1 MMAKRIKLLCLA
13 SVLLL
18 TGLST
23 ATPAQR
29 NIAPDNDPSGR
40 VARLNYL
47 QGSVSFQPAD
57 EPEWVNAV
65 VNRPVT
71 TGDRLWAD
79 DNSRAEM
86 HLGSST
92 IRLDGQTG
100 MSFFNLDDRT
110 TQIELSS
117 GALNIRVLRL
127 DRDEIFEVDT
137 PNQAFSIL
145 RPGQYR
151 IEASEDGNSTY
162 VTVRT
167 GQGEVTGGGRI
178 YSVGAGF
185 SGNFRGSDT
194 LRASIYRADDYDEF
208 DTWSEARDRHDDRS
222 QSVRY
227 VSPDLVGYQDLD
239 DYGTWR
245 VDASYGNVWMPRVAT
260 GWAPYHD
267 GHWVWISPWGWTW
280 VDDAPWGYAPF
291 HYGRWVYTSNNWGWI
306 PGPIAVRPVY
316 APALVAFI
324 GGPRFSLSISVGGGG
339 GGNVGWFPLGPR
351 EVYVPTYPTSRTY
364 VDRVNVSNTT
374 VNNVTITNVYNNT
387 GNSNIQYSNRNVRGG
402 VTAVSQTTFVNAQ
415 PVGRSVVVVN
425 QQEIA
430 SAPINRR
437 AEVAPTRNS
446 VLGPSAASGKRAAQP
461 PAAVVNRTVV
471 AKTAPP
477 PAPVPFEK
485 QQARL
490 AAQPGQ
496 PLARTEVE
504 VLRPANVPA
513 ERMRV
518 KQAPQ
523 GKPAQAEST
532 VPVARPGNNASGGRG
547 GSRGQQPL
555 TAQPQ
560 ATAPVPA
567 AVVTTPP
574 ANNAPSGRGGNRPP
588 QPANAQPP
596 AAVPPAAPAAEIPV
610 NRSGSRGPQPVTA
623 KPAAPAT
630 PTPAVPNTPADTSPR
645 GRGGNRPPQPANAQ
659 PPAAVP
665 QPVTA
670 QPAAPPAAPEAP
682 TPPANNASR
691 GRGGNRP
698 PQPANAQP
706 PAAVTPPVTAQPAAP
721 PAAPK
726 AATPPANN
734 APKGRGGNG
743 GQNRGN
749 AGTPDTAKTPAAPAP
764 PANNGQGGRSGNGG
778 QTRSTTPTPEQEPNS
793 IVPTPAPSNAPAA
806 RGGNRGQQNP

>member
-1 MMAKRIKLLCLA
+1 
-13 SVLLL
+13 
-18 TGLST
+18 
-23 ATPAQR
+23 
-29 NIAPDNDPSGR
+29 
-40 VARLNYL
+40 LNYL

-57 EPEWVNAV
+57 EPDWVNAI

-145 RPGQYR
+145 RPGQYH

-167 GQGEVTGGGRI
+167 GEGEVTGGGRI

-185 SGNFRGSDT
+185 SGNFRGNDT

-222 QSVRY
+222 QSIRY

-245 VDASYGNVWMPRVAT
+245 IDASYGNVWMPRVAA

-351 EVYVPTYPTSRTY
+351 EVYVPAYPTSRTY
-364 VDRVNVSNTT
+364 VDRVNISNTT

-387 GNSNIQYSNRNVRGG
+387 GNSNVQYSNRNVRGG

-461 PAAVVNRTVV
+461 PAAVVNRAVV
-471 AKTAPP
+471 AKTVPP

-485 QQARL
+485 QQSRL

-513 ERMRV
+513 ERMHV

-547 GSRGQQPL
+547 GNRGQQPL

-567 AVVTTPP
+567 TVVTPP
-574 ANNAPSGRGGNRPP
+574 ANNAPGGRGGNRPP
-588 QPANAQPP
+588 QPANTQAP
-596 AAVPPAAPAAEIPV
+596 AVVTPAAPAAQTPV
-610 NRSGSRGPQPVTA
+610 N
-623 KPAAPAT
+623 
-630 PTPAVPNTPADTSPR
+630 
-645 GRGGNRPPQPANAQ
+645 RGGNRP
-659 PPAAVP
+659 P

-670 QPAAPPAAPEAP
+670 QPAAPPAAPEAA
-682 TPPANNASR
+682 TPPANNAPR

-698 PQPANAQP
+698 PQPANTQP

-721 PAAPK
+721 PAAPE

-734 APKGRGGNG
+734 APRGRGGNG

-764 PANNGQGGRSGNGG
+764 PPAPPANNGQGGRSGNGG
-778 QTRSTTPTPEQEPNS
+778 QTRGNTPTPEQEPNS
-793 IVPTPAPSNAPAA
+793 IVPIPAPSNAPPA

>member
-1 MMAKRIKLLCLA
+1 MIAKQTKILSLA
-13 SVLLL
+13 SVLLI
-18 TGLST
+18 TGLLT
-23 ATPAQR
+23 AAPAQR
-29 NIAPDNDPSGR
+29 NVAADNDPSGR

-57 EPEWVNAV
+57 EPDWVNAV

-145 RPGQYR
+145 RPGQYH

-167 GQGEVTGGGRI
+167 GEGEVTGGGRI
-178 YSVGAGF
+178 YSIGAGF
-185 SGNFRGSDT
+185 SGNFRGSNT
-194 LRASIYRADDYDEF
+194 LRASIYRADDYNDF
-208 DTWSEARDRHDDRS
+208 DSWSQDRDRRDDRS
-222 QSVRY
+222 QSARY

-245 VDASYGNVWMPRVAT
+245 VDASYGNVWMPRVPT

-291 HYGRWVYTSNNWGWI
+291 HYGRWVYTSNDWGWI

-316 APALVAFI
+316 APALVVFI
-324 GGPRFSLSISVGGGG
+324 GGPRFSLAVSIGGGG

-351 EVYVPTYPTSRTY
+351 EVYVPGYPTSRTY

-374 VNNVTITNVYNNT
+374 VNNITITNVYNNT
-387 GNSNIQYSNRNVRGG
+387 SNSNIQYSNRNVRGG
-402 VTAVSQTTFVNAQ
+402 VTAVSQSTFVNAQ
-415 PVGRSVVVVN
+415 PVSKSLVVVN

-430 SAPINRR
+430 SAPIHRR
-437 AEVAPTRNS
+437 AEVTPTRNS
-446 VLGPSAASGKRAAQP
+446 VLGPTAAGKRAPQP
-461 PAAVVNRTVV
+461 PVAVASRVVV

-477 PAPVPFEK
+477 PASVTFEK

-496 PLARTEVE
+496 PLARNEVE
-504 VLRPANVPA
+504 VLRPANAPSTQTHF
-513 ERMRV
+513 

-523 GKPAQAEST
+523 GKPAQADST
-532 VPVARPGNNASGGRG
+532 EPVARPENNATRGRG
-547 GSRGQQPL
+547 GNRGQQPL

-560 ATAPVPA
+560 APAPA
-567 AVVTTPP
+567 AAVTTPQP
-574 ANNAPSGRGGNRPP
+574 SNAPAGRGGNRPP
-588 QPANAQPP
+588 QPVTAQPP
-596 AAVPPAAPAAEIPV
+596 APAPAPV
-610 NRSGSRGPQPVTA
+610 
-623 KPAAPAT
+623 APAS
-630 PTPAVPNTPADTSPR
+630 PADSAPR
-645 GRGGNRPPQPANAQ
+645 GRGGNRGQQPPNSQ
-659 PPAAVP
+659 PPA
-665 QPVTA
+665 
-670 QPAAPPAAPEAP
+670 PAPAAPEREV
-682 TPPANNASR
+682 PPAKNAP
-691 GRGGNRP
+691 GERGGNP
-698 PQPANAQP
+698 SQD
-706 PAAVTPPVTAQPAAP
+706 
-721 PAAPK
+721 
-726 AATPPANN
+726 
-734 APKGRGGNG
+734 
-743 GQNRGN
+743 RGN
-749 AGTPDTAKTPAAPAP
+749 AGTPDTSKAPAAPAP
-764 PANNGQGGRSGNGG
+764 PANNGQGGRGGNRG
-778 QTRSTTPTPEQEPNS
+778 QARGNTPTPEQVPNS
-793 IVPTPAPSNAPAA
+793 IVPIPAPSNSPAG
-806 RGGNRGQQNP
+806 RGSDRGQQNP

>member
-1 MMAKRIKLLCLA
+1 MMAKRLKILSLM
-13 SVLLL
+13 SVLLITAL
-18 TGLST
+18 LT
-23 ATPAQR
+23 ATSAQR
-29 NIAPDNDPSGR
+29 NVAPDNDPSGR

-57 EPEWVNAV
+57 EPDWVNAI

-71 TGDRLWAD
+71 TGDRLWSD
-79 DNSRAEM
+79 RGSRAEM

-167 GQGEVTGGGRI
+167 GLGEVTGGGRI
-178 YSVGAGF
+178 YNVGAGS

-208 DTWSEARDRHDDRS
+208 DTWCQTRDRRDDQS
-222 QSVRY
+222 QSARY
-227 VSPDLVGYQDLD
+227 VSPELVGYQDLD

-245 VDASYGNVWMPRVAT
+245 VDATYGNVWMPRVAA

-291 HYGRWVYTSNNWGWI
+291 HYGRWVYTSYRWGWI

-324 GGPRFSLSISVGGGG
+324 GGPRFSISVSIGGGG

-351 EVYVPTYPTSRTY
+351 EVYVPTYPTTRTY

-387 GNSNIQYSNRNVRGG
+387 SNTKIQYSNRNVKGG
-402 VTAVSQTTFVNAQ
+402 VTAVSQSTFVNAQ

-446 VLGPSAASGKRAAQP
+446 VLGPSAVAGRRAAQP
-461 PAAVVNRTVV
+461 PPTVVNRTIVT
-471 AKTAPP
+471 KTTPP
-477 PAPVPFEK
+477 PMPVPFER
-485 QQARL
+485 QQAKL

-504 VLRPANVPA
+504 TLRPASAPA
-513 ERMRV
+513 ARTHV

-523 GKPAQAEST
+523 GRPAQADST
-532 VPVARPGNNASGGRG
+532 EPVARPASNSPGGRG
-547 GSRGQQPL
+547 GNRGQQPVS
-555 TAQPQ
+555 AQPPA
-560 ATAPVPA
+560 ATPAPAANPPA
-567 AVVTTPP
+567 AV
-574 ANNAPSGRGGNRPP
+574 APVGRGGNRPP
-588 QPANAQPP
+588 QP
-596 AAVPPAAPAAEIPV
+596 
-610 NRSGSRGPQPVTA
+610 VTA
-623 KPAAPAT
+623 KPPAT
-630 PTPAVPNTPADTSPR
+630 EPA
-645 GRGGNRPPQPANAQ
+645 
-659 PPAAVP
+659 
-665 QPVTA
+665 PV
-670 QPAAPPAAPEAP
+670 AP
-682 TPPANNASR
+682 TPPAKAAPT
-691 GRGGNRP
+691 GRGNNQGQ
-698 PQPANAQP
+698 PQ
-706 PAAVTPPVTAQPAAP
+706 
-721 PAAPK
+721 
-726 AATPPANN
+726 
-734 APKGRGGNG
+734 
-743 GQNRGN
+743 RGN
-749 AGTPDTAKTPAAPAP
+749 AGTPDTSKAPAPDTAPTPAAPTSPANDP
-764 PANNGQGGRSGNGG
+764 PAGRGGNRG
-778 QTRSTTPTPEQEPNS
+778 QTRGNTPPPEQEPNT
-793 IVPTPAPSNAPAA
+793 IVPTPAPSNAPAG
-806 RGGNRGQQNP
+806 RGGNRGPQNP